1 MNTNKRSFLMA
12 FAFAATVAAGLT
24 GLSMSGQTKEL
35 SLDDACAHTAW
46 PMIPAACLAGAD
58 NGPHGARGPD
68 PLPRSPRPKPQT
80 SASRSPSTSPDFAKP
95 LPFL

>member
-24 GLSMSGQTKEL
+24 GLSMSGQTKES

-58 NGPHGARGPD
+58 NGRTVRVVQT
-68 PLPRSPRPKPQT
+68 RSAIAQT
-80 SASRSPSTSPDFAKP
+80 ETADERFA
-95 LPFL
+95 LAFN

>member
-12 FAFAATVAAGLT
+12 VAFAATVAAGLT

-58 NGPHGARGPD
+58 NDRTV
-68 PLPRSPRPKPQT
+68 RVVQT
-80 SASRSPSTSPDFAKP
+80 RAAIAQPETAAERFA
-95 LPFL
+95 FAFN

>member
-1 MNTNKRSFLMA
+1 MNTNNRSFLMA
-12 FAFAATVAAGLT
+12 VAFAATVAAGLT

-58 NGPHGARGPD
+58 KDRTV
-68 PLPRSPRPKPQT
+68 RVVQT
-80 SASRSPSTSPDFAKP
+80 RAAVDQPETVVERFVVA
-95 LPFL
+95 FN